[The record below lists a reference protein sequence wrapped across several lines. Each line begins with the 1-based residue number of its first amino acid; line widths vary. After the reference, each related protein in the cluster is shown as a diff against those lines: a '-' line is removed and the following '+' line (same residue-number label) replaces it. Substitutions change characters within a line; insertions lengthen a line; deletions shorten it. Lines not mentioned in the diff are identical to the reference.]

1 MNAGG
6 GFVPRR
12 KGQAMAHSFKLIVND
27 DEYNFLKRL
36 AKHDG
41 VTVHKEAQ
49 QLFSLQIWE
58 EMQVQEEFM
67 KGGADDVN

>member
-1 MNAGG
+1 
-6 GFVPRR
+6 
-12 KGQAMAHSFKLIVND
+12 MAHGFRLIVND

-41 VTVHKEAQ
+41 VSIHAEAQ

-58 EMQVQEEFM
+58 EMQVQKEFM
-67 KGGADDVN
+67 EGADNGE

>member
-1 MNAGG
+1 
-6 GFVPRR
+6 
-12 KGQAMAHSFKLIVND
+12 MAHGFRLVVND
-27 DEYNFLKRL
+27 EEYEFLKRL

-58 EMQVQEEFM
+58 EMQVQQEFLQED
-67 KGGADDVN
+67 KQ

>member
-1 MNAGG
+1 
-6 GFVPRR
+6 
-12 KGQAMAHSFKLIVND
+12 MAHGFRLIVND
-27 DEYNFLKRL
+27 EEYDFLKRL

-41 VTVHKEAQ
+41 ISLHDEAQ

-67 KGGADDVN
+67 KGDKDK